1 MFAGEPPSS
10 SDPTKRLCRRISF
23 VLDAFRRLLL
33 QIGGANIAGADRA
46 GKPPSSLSLGD
57 EKRVPSL
64 RLSTAARDPGLDC
77 LARWRSLRAVNQGV
91 FPLKAMNAARAVH
104 IRPSYAALCGET
116 AAAESASQHHS
127 FFKAWKKGW
136 SSFVHLN

>member
-10 SDPTKRLCRRISF
+10 SDPTKRLWRRIGS

-57 EKRVPSL
+57 EK
-64 RLSTAARDPGLDC
+64 LSPR
-77 LARWRSLRAVNQGV
+77 
-91 FPLKAMNAARAVH
+91 
-104 IRPSYAALCGET
+104 
-116 AAAESASQHHS
+116 SASARRRAIRDWIAS
-127 FFKAWKKGW
+127 LAGARFA
-136 SSFVHLN
+136 L